1 MRKESKPMH
10 MSHATLVLTLSFS
23 PFMLYGQAN
32 PAATPPQPPAAAAPV
47 TPSSL
52 LQPSLTQVQASL
64 TALKMDKWKKGTVR
78 DEATANVSAVLHDL
92 QTNVPPLVTASDAEP
107 GAISKSIPLIKH
119 VDALYDVVLRID
131 EAARVSAPAD
141 QIDSLEQTLKT
152 FGVARIDFYDNLQ
165 QSAAGQEKTI
175 GDLQTT
181 LKAQR
186 AAVQEPKPAPAPV
199 PCTPPKPVVKKKRPA
214 PAKSTTPPAQPA
226 TAQPPSTQ
234 PKTP

>member
-1 MRKESKPMH
+1 MQIC
-10 MSHATLVLTLSFS
+10 HAALILTLTFSPLVLN
-23 PFMLYGQAN
+23 GQAN
-32 PAATPPQPPAAAAPV
+32 TAAPSQAPASAAPV

-52 LQPSLTQVQASL
+52 LHPSLTLVQTTLTSL
-64 TALKMDKWKKGTVR
+64 KLDKWKKGTVR
-78 DEATANVSAVLHDL
+78 DEASANVTAVLHDL

-119 VDALYDVVLRID
+119 VDALYDVILRID
-131 EAARVSAPAD
+131 EAARVSAPTD

-152 FGVARIDFYDNLQ
+152 FGGARIEFYDNLQ

-181 LKAQR
+181 LKAQK
-186 AAVQEPKPAPAPV
+186 AAAQEPKPAPAPV

-214 PAKSTTPPAQPA
+214 PPKNTQPAPAQPA
-226 TAQPPSTQ
+226 AQPAAAQ